1 MTARMMISGMLKH
14 FTGNLHAKLRAT
26 LAATVEAVLRGGHL
40 SLSQLGRALKSATA
54 MRYRIKR
61 IDRLLGNRSLHAAR
75 ISIYRH
81 VASYWLTGMD
91 EVQVLI
97 DWSDATTDQCWHLLR
112 ASIAVKGRSVTLYE
126 EIHPQRQYGNQ
137 LVHQR
142 FLARLAT
149 ILPMGSRPVIV
160 TDAGFHSTW
169 FDLVN
174 ERLWPWIGRIRGKDM
189 VSIANGPWRRCTEVF
204 LDATAEIQSFA
215 EVRYVRSHPTA
226 CRLIL
231 LKRQAKNRHR
241 HTKQGGLS
249 HARSSLK
256 ASRSAREPWL
266 LACSPA
272 LGQRSAADLVAIY
285 AQRMQIE
292 ESFRDLKN
300 ERLGLGFSAARS
312 RSGQRLEIL
321 LLIAHLASW
330 LMRVI
335 GECAEACQMQKFFQ
349 SVAKPKH
356 KEISVMTLA
365 RRVIDAGTYWLRQL
379 HSKNARKILREQAT
393 GFSHV
398 AYI

>member
-1 MTARMMISGMLKH
+1 MLND
-14 FTGNLHAKLRAT
+14 FTGNLHAKLRSA
-26 LAATVEAVLRGGHL
+26 LEAAVEAVLRGGHL
-40 SLSQLGRALKSATA
+40 SLSQLGRALKSTTA

-61 IDRLLGNRSLHAAR
+61 VDRLLGNRSLYAVRTA
-75 ISIYRH
+75 IYRK
-81 VASYWLTGMD
+81 VAGYWLAGIG
-91 EVQVLI
+91 EILVVI
-97 DWSDATTDQCWHLLR
+97 DWSDATADQRWHLLR
-112 ASIAVKGRSVTLYE
+112 ASVAVEGRSVTLYE
-126 EIHPQRQYGNQ
+126 EIHPQRKYGNQ
-137 LVHQR
+137 QVHR
-142 FLARLAT
+142 LFLARLAM
-149 ILPMGSRPVIV
+149 ILPVGSSPVIM
-160 TDAGFHSTW
+160 TDAGFRSTW

-174 ERLWPWIGRIRGKDM
+174 EQHWPWIGRIRGKDM

-204 LDATAEIQSFA
+204 LDATSDIQSFA
-215 EVRYVRSHPTA
+215 ESLYVRSHPTA

-231 LKRQAKNRHR
+231 LKRKAKNRHR
-241 HTKQGGLS
+241 HTKRGTLS
-249 HARSSLK
+249 RAHSSLK

-272 LGQRSAADLVAIY
+272 LGQRSAADLVAMY

-312 RSGQRLEIL
+312 RSGRRLEIL

-335 GECAEACQMQKFFQ
+335 GECAQESQMQKFFQ
-349 SVAKPKH
+349 SVANPKH

-365 RRVIDAGTYWLRQL
+365 RRVIDAGAYWLRQL
-379 HSKNARKILREQAT
+379 HPQNARKILREQAT
-393 GFSHV
+393 GCSHA